1 MFTFIKL
8 FICENE
14 SLKVLN
20 GNLPKNY
27 VISMQELVDHRSFL
41 PYPAYSTQRFV
52 IIIHLSSSVNHTIF
66 ITCMCSQ
73 TSPLMSPSSS
83 SSLPSNPLCF
93 TSFIRLSLL
102 PQDKAETH
110 LHCTS
115 FFGPCLL
122 HLCQASIDHH
132 LFSFFLSSAGS

>member
-41 PYPAYSTQRFV
+41 PYPAYSTQCFV

-93 TSFIRLSLL
+93 SPNQLIIICSWTARNFCHPSSPNSPIF
-102 PQDKAETH
+102 
-110 LHCTS
+110 
-115 FFGPCLL
+115 PCLGSVSW
-122 HLCQASIDHH
+122 CAAVQR
-132 LFSFFLSSAGS
+132 LFSVLNR